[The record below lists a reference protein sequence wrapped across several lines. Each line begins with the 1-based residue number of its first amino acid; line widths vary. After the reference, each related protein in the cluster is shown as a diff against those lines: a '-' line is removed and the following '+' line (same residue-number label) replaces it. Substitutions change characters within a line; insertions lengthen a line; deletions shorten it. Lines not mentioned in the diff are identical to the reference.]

1 MKVEPWANNLSMK
14 QGSLFCSFCQVEIF
28 QTTPASRRT
37 LGIVGKLLMSRR
49 GAPTVLGGVE
59 DIIIDY

>member
-28 QTTPASRRT
+28 QATPASRRT
-37 LGIVGKLLMSRR
+37 LDTFGKLSTSRM
-49 GAPTVLGGVE
+49 GAPTARGAS
-59 DIIIDY
+59 YY